1 MESWKSLPNESC
13 GNLKE
18 TPCMGSRGEKS
29 IHPKETPCASF
40 GGEWGLSMQMNL
52 IKLNIKGEKTKLLG
66 DL

>member
-1 MESWKSLPNESC
+1 
-13 GNLKE
+13 
-18 TPCMGSRGEKS
+18 MGSRGEKS